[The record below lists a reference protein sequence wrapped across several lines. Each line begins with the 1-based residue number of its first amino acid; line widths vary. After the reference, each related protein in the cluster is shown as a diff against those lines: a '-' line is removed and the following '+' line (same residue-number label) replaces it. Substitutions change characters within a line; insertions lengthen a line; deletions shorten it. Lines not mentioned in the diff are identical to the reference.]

1 MRLLLLVH
9 RTPYPPDKGDK
20 IRSWR
25 LLEALTEAHEVD
37 LVTLVDDPL
46 DFAHLGVL
54 LSRCSSA
61 QLFPLRPFSARLRTA
76 AALLFG
82 GSLSVAHFAEPA
94 AKAAVRLV
102 LRERRPE
109 AVVLYSGQTA
119 AWLPADLDLPIL
131 ADLVDVDSEKFAQ
144 YGAEAAF
151 PKGWIYRTES
161 QRLRTFEAA
170 LARRAKRIVL
180 TTAREAALFRRAVA
194 DVDVE
199 VLPNGVISAADD
211 AMPRAPESGLMIFVG
226 AMDYAANVEAAV
238 IGAREVLPLVRR
250 SIPHARFRIV
260 GRKPAPAV
268 EALAGLPGVEVT
280 GAVPDVRPHVAAA
293 ALSLVP
299 LRVARGVQNK
309 VLEAMAGGT
318 PVVATPD
325 VAASLGR
332 EADGGG
338 VLAVGGD
345 PIALAAECVRLLSAP
360 DRAAELGARGRAFVA
375 EHYRW
380 DTFGDSVRAMVAS
393 AVGRDP
399 RQPSVRRMPATV
411 GEPAL

>member
-61 QLFPLRPFSARLRTA
+61 QLFPLRPLAAKIRTA
-76 AALLFG
+76 AALLGG

-94 AKAAVRLV
+94 AKAAVRL
-102 LRERRPE
+102 LLQERRPD

-119 AWLPADLDLPIL
+119 AWLPADLDLPIV

-144 YGAEAAF
+144 YGAEASSL
-151 PKGWIYRTES
+151 KGWIYRAEAR
-161 QRLRTFEAA
+161 RLRAFEAA

-180 TTAREAALFRRAVA
+180 TTAREAALFRREVA
-194 DVDVE
+194 DVDVQ
-199 VLPNGVISAADD
+199 VLPNGVVLPADD
-211 AMPRAPESGLMIFVG
+211 ARARAPEPGLMIFVG
-226 AMDYAANVEAAV
+226 AMDYAANVEAAE
-238 IGAREVLPLVRR
+238 IGAREVLPIVRR
-250 SIPHARFRIV
+250 TVPHARFRIV
-260 GRKPAPAV
+260 GRKPTPGV
-268 EALAGLPGVEVT
+268 QALAALPGVEVT
-280 GAVPDVRPHVAAA
+280 GAVPDVRPHVGAAT
-293 ALSLVP
+293 LSLVP

-309 VLEAMAGGT
+309 VLEAMAGGA

-332 EADGGG
+332 GADGGG
-338 VLAVGGD
+338 VLAVGRD
-345 PIALAAECVRLLSAP
+345 PASLAAECVRLLSAP
-360 DRAAELGARGRAFVA
+360 DQAAALGAAGRAFVA
-375 EHYRW
+375 SSYRW
-380 DTFGDSVRAMVAS
+380 DAFGDAVRAMVAS
-393 AVGRDP
+393 AAGRDP
-399 RQPSVRRMPATV
+399 AQPSHRRMPATV